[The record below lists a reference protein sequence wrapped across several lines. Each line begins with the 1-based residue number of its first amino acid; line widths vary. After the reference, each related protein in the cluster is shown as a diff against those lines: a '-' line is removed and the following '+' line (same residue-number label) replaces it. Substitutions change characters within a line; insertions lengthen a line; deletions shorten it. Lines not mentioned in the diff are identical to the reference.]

1 MLCSFLAQ
9 LCADFCVVF
18 GVFSGAVFCAVC
30 GMNLVQFAV
39 QFFSF
44 CWQFFGWINCTGYC
58 CIFGQICSW
67 CCAVFWPNFVQ
78 FSVQFLVYL
87 VVQFFV
93 QFVGWIWCN
102 LLCSFLG
109 FVRSFVGG
117 CCAGYCCIF
126 GQFCGCCCAVVLPI
140 CVQFFVQFLCTELCI
155 FLCSIE
161 MLKVKWL
168 WWNYGKRYKARH
180 LLGVAWWGP
189 MA

>member
-1 MLCSFLAQ
+1 MQFVGWIWCNLLCSFLVFVGSFLGGLTAQ
-9 LCADFCVVF
+9 VIVAFLARFVADV
-18 GVFSGAVFCAVC
+18 
-30 GMNLVQFAV
+30 V
-39 QFFSF
+39 QFFV
-44 CWQFFGWINCTGYC
+44 WINCTGYC
-58 CIFGQICSW
+58 CIFGHICSW

-109 FVRSFVGG
+109 FVLSFVGG
-117 CCAGYCCIF
+117 CCAGYCCIL

-140 CVQFFVQFLCTELCI
+140 CVQFFLQFLCTELCN